1 MFTPVLALALLLA
14 TGLVLG
20 LGLGIRAEPATSG
33 LEPPRGLV

>member
-20 LGLGIRAEPATSG
+20 LGLGIRAEPDAAD
-33 LEPPRGLV
+33 LEPGRGLI